1 MQIKRHITKD
11 LIEKIKSSNKGIVL
25 YGARQVGKT
34 TLVNEIINNLHLKTL
49 MVDGDQS
56 KYMDIFSSRNLE
68 KIKSLV
74 SGFDLLFIDEAQ
86 RIPEIGINLKI
97 IFDNIPTLKVIVTG
111 SSSLDLASQIREPL
125 TGRVWTYH
133 LYPIS
138 LLELSKTHNRFQLSS
153 QLDDLLVYGSYP
165 ELFSFQTLKE
175 KEEYLVNLADA
186 YLYKDL
192 LAFEGLKNSI
202 KIRDLLKLLAF
213 QVGSQVSLSELGRS
227 LSMSKETV
235 AKYIDFL
242 EKSSVLMRL
251 KGFSRNLRKEIV
263 KMDKIYF
270 IDLGIRNILIGNTK
284 PLTDRNDIGQLWENF
299 LIVERTKSN
308 AYLGKNVSQ
317 YFWRTYTG
325 AELDYIE
332 ERDGTLKGF
341 EFKYGEKIR
350 SVPNGWIGAYPEAR
364 YQCINASSYLDFL
377 L

>member
-153 QLDDLLVYGSYP
+153 QLDDLLVYGLYP

-175 KEEYLVNLADA
+175 KEEYLINLADA

-192 LAFEGLKNSI
+192 LAFEGLKNSVR
-202 KIRDLLKLLAF
+202 IRDLLKLLAF
-213 QVGSQVSLSELGRS
+213 QIGSQVSLSELGRS

-270 IDLGIRNILIGNTK
+270 VDL
-284 PLTDRNDIGQLWENF
+284 
-299 LIVERTKSN
+299 
-308 AYLGKNVSQ
+308 
-317 YFWRTYTG
+317 
-325 AELDYIE
+325 
-332 ERDGTLKGF
+332 
-341 EFKYGEKIR
+341 
-350 SVPNGWIGAYPEAR
+350 
-364 YQCINASSYLDFL
+364 
-377 L
+377 